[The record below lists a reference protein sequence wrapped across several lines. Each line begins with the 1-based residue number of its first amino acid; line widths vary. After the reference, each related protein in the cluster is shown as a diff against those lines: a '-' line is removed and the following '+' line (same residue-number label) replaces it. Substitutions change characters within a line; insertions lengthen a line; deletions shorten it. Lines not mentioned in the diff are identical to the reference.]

1 MASRT
6 KQPATPRTAAEHL
19 SRQTDSGTSSADGYL
34 TSSDGQWTAKIWYP
48 GDPESTF
55 SGKVDGKDYS
65 CKGLDI
71 MDSTADYDK
80 WWEEQAD
87 QETLTAAASLWP
99 VKVRLD
105 DVMVYIAI
113 RMFSATER
121 AKRFPADFDNNGN
134 IRTTRPHFGGGCRV
148 QTRTGCQF
156 YIIYKGYY
164 CLTGVDVPD
173 VAHSAMGLGTMT
185 HGRATF
191 RDSTSLSFGRVA
203 LTRLSSDKVGF
214 VLYRYTAGP
223 KEIPFP
229 KSPQPEDTP
238 ADTLEHQL
246 GMRPIMMAPWTS
258 TANREIFD
266 AGARAEQMTEE
277 TWFRLENMDV
287 SNPLHKLDEILA
299 ERQHRR
305 SQLSAANTDQDSS
318 EPGGETPK
326 PLPARRTRWQPK
338 TKAKSNATPPEK
350 AKPTPRTASTQV
362 AEEGAQNLAGAG
374 DSGPPTKRLR
384 VQDVSAAASNTGSE
398 MGFSAAASNT
408 GSEMGSA
415 IEKQP
420 ATMAEILRAPW
431 IDIIAMAA
439 AFRGIPVDGKEMAT
453 LRAMLQ
459 DQPAATA
466 LPLFAQQP
474 QLQLQPSM
482 PPQPAQSPMPLQSS
496 PMQLQLLPMPLQSS
510 PMPLQPAQSPMP
522 LQSSPM
528 QLQLLPMPLQPAQPA
543 MPLQPVRYGQSMFR
557 QDYRQQDMGLQ
568 DGLSP
573 LQTYPQTGYTQQDT
587 WAAKAE
593 RLMAE
598 LQELRRQRGGPW
610 H

>member
-305 SQLSAANTDQDSS
+305 SQLSAANTDQDSTDAEDGLNAGGGGRS
-318 EPGGETPK
+318 TEPRWSRGFRSTNEEVESAGCFRSSLEHWIRDGFFRSSLEHWIRDGFGHRETTSDYGGDIAR
-326 PLPARRTRWQPK
+326 PLDRHYCDGSSLSRYSGRWQGNGNSSGYAAGPAGCYG
-338 TKAKSNATPPEK
+338 TAFICPTAT
-350 AKPTPRTASTQV
+350 APTTTIHA
-362 AEEGAQNLAGAG
+362 
-374 DSGPPTKRLR
+374 
-384 VQDVSAAASNTGSE
+384 AAASPVTNAAAVITNAATVVTNAVAVVTNATTASPVTNAAAVITNAATVVTNATTA
-398 MGFSAAASNT
+398 SPTSHAAAASTLRSVYVPT
-408 GSEMGSA
+408 GLPTTGYGIAGWLEPTSDLSANWLHPTGYMGS
-415 IEKQP
+415 
-420 ATMAEILRAPW
+420 
-431 IDIIAMAA
+431 
-439 AFRGIPVDGKEMAT
+439 
-453 LRAMLQ
+453 
-459 DQPAATA
+459 
-466 LPLFAQQP
+466 
-474 QLQLQPSM
+474 
-482 PPQPAQSPMPLQSS
+482 
-496 PMQLQLLPMPLQSS
+496 
-510 PMPLQPAQSPMP
+510 
-522 LQSSPM
+522 
-528 QLQLLPMPLQPAQPA
+528 
-543 MPLQPVRYGQSMFR
+543 
-557 QDYRQQDMGLQ
+557 
-568 DGLSP
+568 
-573 LQTYPQTGYTQQDT
+573 
-587 WAAKAE
+587 
-593 RLMAE
+593 
-598 LQELRRQRGGPW
+598 
-610 H
+610 